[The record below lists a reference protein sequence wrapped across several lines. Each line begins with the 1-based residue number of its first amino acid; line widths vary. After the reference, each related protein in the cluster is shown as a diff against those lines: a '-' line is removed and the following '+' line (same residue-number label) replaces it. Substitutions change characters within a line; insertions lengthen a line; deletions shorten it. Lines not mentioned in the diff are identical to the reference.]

1 MSTFHRLIALLLPGG
16 LAARDERGLSQS
28 TEQAIL
34 LAGVVTIA
42 LGIVALV
49 GTFVT
54 TQLAGLG

>member
-1 MSTFHRLIALLLPGG
+1 MSMLHHMIGLVLL
-16 LAARDERGLSQS
+16 ARHARDERGLSQS

-34 LAGVVTIA
+34 LAGVVTVA

-54 TQLAGLG
+54 NQLSGLG